1 MNWQLT
7 QWKDQVILEL
17 TRLKLAF
24 EKYIALHTEQHNIIN
39 SLKEMPEGSIDGLA
53 KVQLIYDGILDPK
66 LEPVK
71 SQLFAN
77 EENTN
82 VNLRIPLR
90 CANKWWMPTL
100 QVKKRSIQVSAVAQ
114 QKPYHPP
121 KNASQP
127 SNNNGKQHKK
137 GKEKNKK
144 GGKRGSRSSRKIDAD
159 EVEDRYYP
167 NVEFNLFTPET
178 K

>member
-1 MNWQLT
+1 MSNARALLSSLVYHGET
-7 QWKDQVILEL
+7 KRI
-17 TRLKLAF
+17 AF